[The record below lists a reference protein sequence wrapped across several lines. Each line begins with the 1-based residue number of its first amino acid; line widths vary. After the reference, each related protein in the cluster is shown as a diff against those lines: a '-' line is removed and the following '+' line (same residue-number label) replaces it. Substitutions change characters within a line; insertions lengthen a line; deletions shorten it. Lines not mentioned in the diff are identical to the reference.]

1 MPLMTG
7 WVEIFKFSY
16 TCNMELFFLTTY
28 FDKDVPEEGIL
39 AREVLKVP
47 SVAGDARQAEA
58 RSQLVGDSMISA

>member
-1 MPLMTG
+1 
-7 WVEIFKFSY
+7 
-16 TCNMELFFLTTY
+16 MELFFLTTY